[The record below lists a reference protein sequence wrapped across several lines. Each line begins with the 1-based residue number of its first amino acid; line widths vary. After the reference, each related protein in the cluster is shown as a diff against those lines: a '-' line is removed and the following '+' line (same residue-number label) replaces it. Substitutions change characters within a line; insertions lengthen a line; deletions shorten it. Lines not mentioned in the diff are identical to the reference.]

1 MAHGRDPGTAIA
13 PDIEVTDAY
22 DRMVELVAR
31 REELAVELGSSRVY
45 DEVRR
50 LSEERSTI
58 DADIERVVAELFELT
73 PDEVSILEEHLDGK

>member
-1 MAHGRDPGTAIA
+1 
-13 PDIEVTDAY
+13 
-22 DRMVELVAR
+22 MVELVAR